1 MEFPRQHRIYILL
14 LAVLFL
20 LGSLATPVGL
30 PEPAWHMLLVAM
42 AAGLLWMSELL
53 PMGITSLV
61 VIFILSVL
69 DILPLREGLA
79 LIFHP
84 VSAIVF
90 AGFCLAAS
98 LQKYGLDRR
107 LSLSLILRMGKGAS
121 RTVLGMMVATALLSM
136 IISNSASTAIMVAMA
151 MGLLKTAG
159 AVPGQSQLGR
169 VLLLGIPFAANI
181 GGMGTPVGTP
191 GNAITLAL
199 LSDLAGIELSFLAWM
214 AYALPIVALLV
225 PLAWRVLLMVY
236 PPEERGLDLE
246 QCRQELQKL
255 GPMGPGEKKVAVIV
269 LFITLLWAGEP
280 FLAQVPDWTA
290 MVALLAVIIL
300 ATPGLGVL
308 TWKEIHQ
315 HTGWHIFLLVGGGL
329 ALGTGLVK
337 TGAVSLVVG
346 QVTPYLTRLPYTL
359 VLGMVSLLTATA
371 ILFFCTISGT
381 ATTFVPLA
389 LGLALAMDWPPALF
403 ALAAGLSSSFAF
415 LLPAN
420 SAPNAL
426 AYGAG
431 YFRPVEMFKAGA
443 LLMAVG
449 VAVIVLTAALWW
461 PVLHAIL

>member
-1 MEFPRQHRIYILL
+1 MELQKQHRVYVLI
-14 LAVLFL
+14 LAVLLFMGL
-20 LGSLATPVGL
+20 LATPASL
-30 PEPAWHMLLVAM
+30 PQPAWHMLLVAM
-42 AAGLLWMSELL
+42 GAGLLWMSELL

-61 VIFILSVL
+61 VIFTLSIL

-79 LIFHP
+79 LVFHP

-90 AGFCLAAS
+90 AGFCLAAA

-107 LSLSLILRMGKGAS
+107 LSLSLIIRMGQGAS
-121 RTVLGMMVATALLSM
+121 RTVLGMMIATALLSM

-151 MGLLKTAG
+151 IGLLKTAG

-199 LSDLAGIELSFLAWM
+199 LRDLTAIELSFLAWM
-214 AYALPIVALLV
+214 AYAVPVVIVLV
-225 PLAWRVLLMVY
+225 PLAWRLLLWVY
-236 PPEERGLDLE
+236 PPEARGLDLE
-246 QCRQELQKL
+246 QCRRELNEL
-255 GPMGPGEKKVAVIV
+255 GPMGYEEKKVALIV
-269 LFITLLWAGEP
+269 LVITLLWAGEP

-290 MVALLAVIIL
+290 TVALLGVIIL

-329 ALGTGLVK
+329 ALGTGLVT
-337 TGAVSLVVG
+337 TGAVELLVG
-346 QVTPYLTRLPYTL
+346 QATPYLTQLPYTL
-359 VLGMVSLLTATA
+359 ILGMVSALTAMA

-431 YFRPVEMFKAGA
+431 YFRPMEMFKAGA
-443 LLMAVG
+443 LLMVVG
-449 VAVIVLTAALWW
+449 VMVIMFMAAVVW
-461 PVLHAIL
+461 PVLHSLL